1 VRLEMRNLG
10 RGAAEVSSPVEEDG
24 SVLCTVE
31 GGR

>member
-1 VRLEMRNLG
+1 MRNPG
-10 RGAAEVSSPVEEDG
+10 RGVAGVSSPVEEDG